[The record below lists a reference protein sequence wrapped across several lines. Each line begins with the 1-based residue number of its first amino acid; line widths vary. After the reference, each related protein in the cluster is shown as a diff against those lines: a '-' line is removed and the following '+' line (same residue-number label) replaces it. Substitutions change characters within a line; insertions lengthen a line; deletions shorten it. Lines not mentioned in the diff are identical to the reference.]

1 MINDKDTLNFTR
13 YSENEFYNSVDME
26 AFYDKD
32 SEIIYEHLKNRT
44 VLIPFGNYL
53 KRYIFQKAGFSGDYR
68 TIDLKEY
75 QTIIIES
82 FEENKTP
89 PSFVQTTAK
98 LSALSKNWLTQ
109 SSVNRNV
116 VFLLGFGLHM
126 RVEDVSNF
134 LLHALNE
141 RDFNFKSP
149 FEVICWY
156 CFKHGYRFSK
166 FIQLIDLY
174 RDLPYKDRFFVSA
187 ATVDIRDM
195 FRGVETEEELLRCL
209 AQIKA
214 ENAGQFFSVTANDY
228 FLRLY
233 EKTKTVIAQKYN
245 EDSQAEADRKAKEYF
260 SNMENSILL
269 TFDEKLRQAAKIR
282 KSAKKFSANDIT
294 EADVEKFLCC
304 GVPFDRK
311 GNLQKYSLSTLAKHF
326 SSKRMSRQ
334 HIYDILTKRVGVDRF
349 DLITLNFF
357 IIAMDE
363 RIENNKS
370 RFFYFTETTNRILE
384 DCSFGGMYIANPYE
398 CFLQMCMLSD
408 WPMGAYADVLEKSY
422 EQS

>member
-1 MINDKDTLNFTR
+1 MIDDKEALNFTR

-53 KRYIFQKAGFSGDYR
+53 KRYIFQKAGFSGDYQA
-68 TIDLKEY
+68 IDLKKY
-75 QTIIIES
+75 QAIIIES
-82 FEENKTP
+82 FEENNTP

-126 RVEDVSNF
+126 RVEDVSKF

-156 CFKHGYRFSK
+156 CFKHGYRFPK
-166 FIQLIDLY
+166 FVQLIDLY
-174 RDLPYKDRFFVSA
+174 RTLPYKDRFFVSE
-187 ATVDIRDM
+187 ATVVLRNM
-195 FRGVETEEELLRCL
+195 FREVETEEELMRCL
-209 AQIKA
+209 SQIKA
-214 ENAGQFFSVTANDY
+214 ENAGQFFSVTANEH

-233 EKTKTVIAQKYN
+233 EKTKTIIAQKYN
-245 EDSQAEADRKAKEYF
+245 EDAQSEADRKAKEYY
-260 SNMENSILL
+260 SKMENSFLL
-269 TFDEKLRQAAKIR
+269 TFEEKLRKAAKIR
-282 KSAKKFSANDIT
+282 ESAKKFSANEIT

-304 GVPFDRK
+304 GVPFDGK
-311 GNLQKYSLSTLAKHF
+311 GNLQKNSQSTLAKHF

-334 HIYDILTKRVGVDRF
+334 HIYDILTKRIGVDRF

-357 IIAMDE
+357 VIAMDE

-422 EQS
+422 GQA